1 MSLLFTNTEDIIRSR
16 DPGEDLLETHGST
29 RSGMSTSLECHLKIY
44 SASDFLNVPNSGTG
58 NIIMEEDG
66 PVIPLRNGTSS
77 CNASRVSN
85 TLAFAKVLQWFDRPM
100 NRPSSTGINSIT
112 SDHTSYELLCYL
124 VHKFIITI

>member
-77 CNASRVSN
+77 CNASRS
-85 TLAFAKVLQWFDRPM
+85 TLESVTRLQLQKYY
-100 NRPSSTGINSIT
+100 SGSIAP
-112 SDHTSYELLCYL
+112 
-124 VHKFIITI
+124 